1 MKIPVIAAALAL
13 TPAGASAQPPQEGWV
28 GAVSQPSILCDT
40 SAQIQSI
47 VDAFKLSPDQGKAR
61 YAELFA
67 TLNNYNEPTCAV
79 TIVPIAEATGSIDL
93 GKLQIDGTDVYG
105 WIVHIRNSGGDGF
118 YLHLETPAQ
127 VLANTI

>member
-1 MKIPVIAAALAL
+1 MKIPVIAAALAVMA
-13 TPAGASAQPPQEGWV
+13 TAANAQPPPEGWI
-28 GAVSQPSILCDT
+28 GEVSKPSILCDT
-40 SAQIQSI
+40 SAQVQSI

-61 YAELFA
+61 FAELFE
-67 TLNNYNEPTCAV
+67 TLNEYNEPTCAV

-93 GKLQIDGTDVYG
+93 GKLNIDGTDVYG
-105 WIVHIRNSGGDGF
+105 WIVHIRNGAGDGF